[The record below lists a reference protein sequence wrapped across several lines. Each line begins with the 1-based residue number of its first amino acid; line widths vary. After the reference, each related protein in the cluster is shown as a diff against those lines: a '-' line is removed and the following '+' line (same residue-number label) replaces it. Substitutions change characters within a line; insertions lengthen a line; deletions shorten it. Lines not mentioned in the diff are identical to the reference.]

1 MAEEKY
7 LTLEQVAQH
16 YQVSLSTIRS
26 WVRTGVIPADKYVKV
41 GKTFRFRIS
50 EVDAALRAY
59 NQAKQSKLTAIP
71 EATPDQDM

>member
-16 YQVSLSTIRS
+16 YQVSLSTVRS
-26 WVRTGVIPADKYVKV
+26 WVRMGAIPADKYIKV
-41 GKTFRFRIS
+41 GKTFRFKIS
-50 EVDAALRAY
+50 EVDAALRAL
-59 NQAKQSKLTAIP
+59 NQAKQSKLMDIP